1 MQKSYDV
8 IVVGA
13 GAAGLMAA
21 GRAAHLGAR
30 VLLVEKM
37 RQAGRKLL
45 ITGKGRC
52 NITHDAAESVYYKNI
67 FPNGRFLKHAFSAF
81 FKDDIIR
88 ILNERGV
95 ETTTERGSRVFPVSN
110 KSADVL
116 NALTGWM
123 GKKNIDILFQARVN
137 ELIVKDGIVA
147 GIRASS
153 DNKNIEYLS
162 EKVIICTGGKSYP
175 ATGSTGDGYGLA
187 MQAGHTINEV
197 RPALVPLVT
206 SGDIAGQLQGLGLKN
221 INASAWVN
229 NRKIAAEFG
238 ELMFAHYG
246 LSGPV
251 ILTLSRQ
258 VVEAVSAGDRVEI
271 SIDLKPALD
280 ENKLD
285 ARLLRDLNAHGKKQ
299 VDNIFRLWLPSKLIP
314 VFLKILDIDGRKHCH
329 QLGSKERRKV
339 LLLMKDFR
347 FSVTGHPGYKEA
359 IITAGGVPTGEIN
372 SRTMESKLTKNLFFA
387 GEVTDLDGNTGG
399 FNLQIAFST
408 GFLAGQAACNELA
421 KIHKARVIL
430 PG

>member
-1 MQKSYDV
+1 MQKDYDV
-8 IVVGA
+8 IVIGA
-13 GAAGLMAA
+13 GAAGLIAA

-67 FPNGRFLKHAFSAF
+67 FPNGRFLKHAFSSF

-95 ETTTERGSRVFPVSN
+95 ETTTERGSRVFPVSS

-123 GKKNIDILFQARVN
+123 GKQNIDILLQAKVN
-137 ELIVKDGIVA
+137 ELIINDGIVA

-153 DNKNIEYLS
+153 NNKNNDYLS

-187 MQAGHTINEV
+187 MQAGHTISQV

-206 SGDIAGQLQGLGLKN
+206 SGEIAGQLQGLGLKN

-229 NRKIAAEFG
+229 GRKIAGEFG

-258 VVEAVSAGDRVEI
+258 VVEAVSAGDKVEI

-280 ENKLD
+280 EKKLD
-285 ARLLRDLNAHGKKQ
+285 ARLLRDLDAHGKKQ

-314 VFLKILDIDGRKHCH
+314 VFLKILEIDGSKLCH

-347 FSVTGHPGYKEA
+347 FTVTGHPGYKEA

-387 GEVTDLDGNTGG
+387 GEVIDLDANTGG

-408 GFLAGQAACNELA
+408 GFLAGQASFEALTGA
-421 KIHKARVIL
+421 IL
-430 PG
+430 R

>member
-8 IVVGA
+8 IVIGA
-13 GAAGLMAA
+13 GAAGLIAA

-52 NITHDAAESVYYKNI
+52 NITHDAPESVYYKNI

-88 ILNERGV
+88 ILTERGV

-123 GKKNIDILFQARVN
+123 GKQNIDILLQAKVN
-137 ELIVKDGIVA
+137 ELIINDGMVA

-153 DNKNIEYLS
+153 NNKNSDYLS

-187 MQAGHTINEV
+187 MQAGHNISQV

-206 SGDIAGQLQGLGLKN
+206 SGEIAGQLQGLGLKN

-229 NRKIAAEFG
+229 GRKIAGEFG

-258 VVEAVSAGDRVEI
+258 VVEAISAGDKVEI

-280 ENKLD
+280 EKKLD
-285 ARLLRDLNAHGKKQ
+285 ARLLRDLDAHGKKQ

-314 VFLKILDIDGRKHCH
+314 VFLKILEIDGSKLCH

-347 FSVTGHPGYKEA
+347 FTVTGHPGYKEA

-387 GEVTDLDGNTGG
+387 GEVIDLDANTGG

-408 GFLAGQAACNELA
+408 GFLAGQASCSGLTGR
-421 KIHKARVIL
+421 HT
-430 PG
+430 G